1 MKERL
6 IFFICFAN
14 NRNLKYFNLLDI
26 FTCLILK
33 TEFANIQILMSLSMK
48 RVTRQV
54 LTAHTLREHVEENQ

>member
-6 IFFICFAN
+6 ISFIRFAN
-14 NRNLKYFNLLDI
+14 NRDLEYFNLLDI
-26 FTCLILK
+26 FMCLNLE
-33 TEFANIQILMSLSMK
+33 TEFVNIWILMSLSMK